1 MRLQKPY
8 AHCPRTS
15 PKGVFPALHTGYKTV
30 PANPQWKTVHFP
42 ADTAVTPPASLSPL
56 TYTINSIP
64 VIKPSTTMESA
75 VIHLIVSP
83 LPVKRM
89 ISFPALT
96 RTTSVSY
103 SRIPLQSS
111 RTTSRFP
118 LNSILAPS
126 TASRRSGPPSLCRK
140 PPDGAFFSP
149 LRPFLPDCFPLESL
163 TEKAPS
169 FPIRSFPQS
178 VSPHNRPRAL
188 SSPGSKRRSGNR
200 TLKLCAFSGMYAAFP

>member
-1 MRLQKPY
+1 
-8 AHCPRTS
+8 
-15 PKGVFPALHTGYKTV
+15 
-30 PANPQWKTVHFP
+30 
-42 ADTAVTPPASLSPL
+42 
-56 TYTINSIP
+56 
-64 VIKPSTTMESA
+64 MESA
-75 VIHLIVSP
+75 VIHLMVSP

-140 PPDGAFFSP
+140 PPDGVFFSP

-169 FPIRSFPQS
+169 FPIRSFPLS
-178 VSPHNRPRAL
+178 VSLRITAARAL

-200 TLKLCAFSGMYAAFP
+200 TLKLCAFLGMYAAFS